1 MAFNFF
7 RGCVHASFGL
17 FNGVPCTL
25 GVHDSAEAM
34 LRLQHAPFTQ
44 RLAVHILQAPALRA
58 SEISRRVRH
67 MALRAGAST
76 RGPLPVRVSQGN
88 MASRKAFALP
98 NAERHHVFNG

>member
-17 FNGVPCTL
+17 FDRVPCTL

-44 RLAVHILQAPALRA
+44 RLAVRFLQALALRA
-58 SEISRRVRH
+58 SEISRHVRH
-67 MALRAGAST
+67 GTPCASEHARLAPGASKP
-76 RGPLPVRVSQGN
+76 GEHAVK
-88 MASRKAFALP
+88 KAFAVP
-98 NAERHHVFNG
+98 NTERHHISMY